1 MDRTDQRN
9 PRIDRSDLMKV
20 INIKRIVTASILMMV
35 LMALPVHA
43 DEMTTVDLELPEY
56 FNFDDNYYTVF
67 GGPDVTAT
75 LVGDNEF
82 SRGDEVTLNVNLMN
96 KGVVTGFESDDEADD
111 TSDLEQ
117 KIQQTEMGYEAQR
130 TTAIG
135 IVAMLVSEDPNVRV
149 KSGPQEAGTLAS
161 GEQTG
166 SPVSFNI
173 EVSNNAP
180 AGEYPLSLQMY
191 YGYQENVQIDGDN
204 ETSLGITNMEVGLWY
219 AVGQQAQDLTII
231 VEDEADFEVV
241 NVTGE
246 MVAGSESLLRV
257 IYQNTGEEAVKDATV
272 RISADDPFSTTDD
285 QSFLGSIAPGETAEA
300 VFKLKVDETAVA
312 KNYAINSEIKYEDA
326 DGHSQISDTVKIQ
339 TETLPAGSSG
349 SGMGQ
354 YIGIL
359 VVVVI
364 LAVAFVGF
372 RRYMGNKEG
381 NNEKEE

>member
-1 MDRTDQRN
+1 MDQKDLM
-9 PRIDRSDLMKV
+9 IDWSDLMKF
-20 INIKRIVTASILMMV
+20 INIKRIVAASIMLML
-35 LMALPVHA
+35 LMPLPVHA
-43 DEMTTVDLELPEY
+43 EMTTMDLELPEY
-56 FNFDDNYYTVF
+56 FNFDDNYYNVF
-67 GGPDVTAT
+67 GGPDVSAT
-75 LVGDNEF
+75 LIGDNEF

-111 TSDLEQ
+111 SSDLEQ

-135 IVAMLVSEDPNVRV
+135 IVAVLVSEDPNIRV

-161 GEQTG
+161 GEQTET
-166 SPVSFNI
+166 PLMFNI
-173 EVSNNAP
+173 ELSDNAP

-204 ETSLGITNMEVGLWY
+204 ETDLGITNMEVGLWY
-219 AVGQQAQDLTII
+219 AVGQQIQNISVI

-246 MVAGSESLLRV
+246 LEAGSEGLLRV
-257 IYQNTGEEAVKDATV
+257 VYMNTGEEAVKDATV

-312 KNYAINSEIKYEDA
+312 KNYAINSEIKYEDT
-326 DGHSQISDTVKIQ
+326 DGHSRISDTVKIQ
-339 TETLPAGSSG
+339 TETLSPASSG
-349 SGMGQ
+349 VGMVQIAGV
-354 YIGIL
+354 L
-359 VVVVI
+359 VVLLI
-364 LAVAFVGF
+364 IGGAFVGVRKF
-372 RRYMGNKEG
+372 MNKGKDE
-381 NNEKEE
+381 NEEK